1 MKIMKK
7 LFSVCSFMAKISK
20 SEIIEK
26 IFYWISALS
35 ILVAIPLIT
44 LFILRLGTIFNP
56 LGLLIKLLL
65 FLFIGGVTIVG
76 LIAIFLF
83 FYETLL
89 LKFFSKNKKNK

>member
-1 MKIMKK
+1 MT
-7 LFSVCSFMAKISK
+7 KISK
-20 SEIIEK
+20 REIIEK

-44 LFILRLGTIFNP
+44 IFILRLGTIFIP
-56 LGLLIKLLL
+56 LGLLIKVLL

-76 LIAIFLF
+76 FIAIFLF

-89 LKFFSKNKKNK
+89 LKLNSKNKKNK

>member
-1 MKIMKK
+1 MT
-7 LFSVCSFMAKISK
+7 KISK
-20 SEIIEK
+20 REIIEK

-44 LFILRLGTIFNP
+44 IFILRLGTIYNP
-56 LGLLIKLLL
+56 LGLLIKVLL

-76 LIAIFLF
+76 FIAIFLF

-89 LKFFSKNKKNK
+89 LKLNSKNKKNK

>member
-1 MKIMKK
+1 MT
-7 LFSVCSFMAKISK
+7 KISK

-44 LFILRLGTIFNP
+44 IFILRLGTIFNP
-56 LGLLIKLLL
+56 LGLLIKVLL

-76 LIAIFLF
+76 FIAIFLF

>member
-1 MKIMKK
+1 MTK
-7 LFSVCSFMAKISK
+7 LSK
-20 SEIIEK
+20 REIIEK

-44 LFILRLGTIFNP
+44 IFILRLGTIFNP
-56 LGLLIKLLL
+56 LGLLIKVLL

-76 LIAIFLF
+76 FIAIFLF

>member
-1 MKIMKK
+1 MT
-7 LFSVCSFMAKISK
+7 KISK
-20 SEIIEK
+20 REIIEK

-44 LFILRLGTIFNP
+44 IFILRLGTIYNP
-56 LGLLIKLLL
+56 LGLLIKVLL

-76 LIAIFLF
+76 FIAIFLF

-89 LKFFSKNKKNK
+89 LNFFSKNKKNK

>member
-1 MKIMKK
+1 MTN
-7 LFSVCSFMAKISK
+7 ISK
-20 SEIIEK
+20 REIIEK

-44 LFILRLGTIFNP
+44 IFILRLGTIFNP
-56 LGLLIKLLL
+56 LGLLIKVLL

-76 LIAIFLF
+76 FIAIFLF

>member
-1 MKIMKK
+1 MTKN
-7 LFSVCSFMAKISK
+7 SK

-44 LFILRLGTIFNP
+44 IFILRLGTIFNP
-56 LGLLIKLLL
+56 LGLLIKVLL

-76 LIAIFLF
+76 FIAIFLF

-89 LKFFSKNKKNK
+89 LKFFSEDKKNK

>member
-1 MKIMKK
+1 MT
-7 LFSVCSFMAKISK
+7 KISK
-20 SEIIEK
+20 REIIEK

-44 LFILRLGTIFNP
+44 IFILRLGTIFNP
-56 LGLLIKLLL
+56 LGLLIKVLL

-76 LIAIFLF
+76 FIAIFLF

-89 LKFFSKNKKNK
+89 LKLNSKNKKNK

>member
-1 MKIMKK
+1 MT
-7 LFSVCSFMAKISK
+7 KISK
-20 SEIIEK
+20 REIIEK

-44 LFILRLGTIFNP
+44 IFILRLGTIFNP
-56 LGLLIKLLL
+56 LGLLIKVLL
-65 FLFIGGVTIVG
+65 FLFIGVVTIVG
-76 LIAIFLF
+76 FIAIFLF

>member
-1 MKIMKK
+1 MI
-7 LFSVCSFMAKISK
+7 KISK
-20 SEIIEK
+20 HKIFEK
-26 IFYWISALS
+26 IFYWVSALS

-44 LFILRLGTIFNP
+44 IFILRLGTILYP
-56 LGLLIKLLL
+56 LGLLIRVLL

-76 LIAIFLF
+76 FIAIFLF

>member
-1 MKIMKK
+1 MT
-7 LFSVCSFMAKISK
+7 KISK
-20 SEIIEK
+20 REIIEK

-35 ILVAIPLIT
+35 ILVGIPLIT
-44 LFILRLGTIFNP
+44 IFILRLGTIFNP
-56 LGLLIKLLL
+56 LGLLIKVLL

-76 LIAIFLF
+76 FIAIFLF

>member
-1 MKIMKK
+1 MT
-7 LFSVCSFMAKISK
+7 KISK
-20 SEIIEK
+20 REIIEK

-44 LFILRLGTIFNP
+44 IFILRLGTIFNP
-56 LGLLIKLLL
+56 LGLLIKVLL

-76 LIAIFLF
+76 FIAIFQF

-89 LKFFSKNKKNK
+89 LKFFSKSKKNK

>member
-1 MKIMKK
+1 MT
-7 LFSVCSFMAKISK
+7 KISK
-20 SEIIEK
+20 REIIEK

-44 LFILRLGTIFNP
+44 IFILRLGTIFNP
-56 LGLLIKLLL
+56 LGLLIKVLL

-76 LIAIFLF
+76 FIAIFQF

>member
-1 MKIMKK
+1 MT
-7 LFSVCSFMAKISK
+7 KISK
-20 SEIIEK
+20 REIIEK

-44 LFILRLGTIFNP
+44 ILILRLGTIFNP
-56 LGLLIKLLL
+56 LGLLIKVLL

-76 LIAIFLF
+76 FIAIFLF

-89 LKFFSKNKKNK
+89 LKFFSKNKKYK

>member
-1 MKIMKK
+1 MT
-7 LFSVCSFMAKISK
+7 KISK
-20 SEIIEK
+20 REIIEK

-44 LFILRLGTIFNP
+44 IFILRLGTIFNP
-56 LGLLIKLLL
+56 LGLLIKVLL

-76 LIAIFLF
+76 FIAIFLF

-89 LKFFSKNKKNK
+89 LKFYSKNKKK

>member
-1 MKIMKK
+1 MT
-7 LFSVCSFMAKISK
+7 KISK
-20 SEIIEK
+20 KEIIEK

-44 LFILRLGTIFNP
+44 IFILRLGTIFNP
-56 LGLLIKLLL
+56 LGLLIKVLL

-76 LIAIFLF
+76 FIAIFLF

-89 LKFFSKNKKNK
+89 LKFFSKSKKNK